1 MSDYTLL
8 NTVANGTPPA
18 APTLAT
24 ATTGGTVLA
33 GTYGAAVSYV
43 NAAGETL
50 ASAPASITTT
60 GTTSTLTVSSPVA
73 VAGATGWYAYVTQV
87 GGTTYTR
94 QQTAGSP
101 TAIGTNLVITA
112 PPTSGGAAA
121 PTANGTG
128 ATQDFGTGNT
138 MSRVSA
144 EMTCDPGVTA
154 ATVVI
159 NGSTDGST
167 FVPLLTF
174 TNGLR
179 AAGVWFKAGSA
190 YRAFNAV
197 LSGYTGT
204 GAVYVHADF
213 RGGAASSS
221 AGSGVGL
228 F

>member
-1 MSDYTLL
+1 MDYTLL
-8 NTVANGTPPA
+8 NTNANGTPPA

-24 ATTGGTVLA
+24 ATTGGTVAA

-43 NAAGETL
+43 NAAGETV
-50 ASAPASITTT
+50 ASVPASITTT
-60 GTTSTLTVSSPVA
+60 GSTSTLTVNSPVA
-73 VAGATGWYAYVTQV
+73 VAGATGWYAYLTQV

-101 TAIGTNLVITA
+101 TAIGTNLTLTA
-112 PPTSGGAAA
+112 PPTNTGAA
-121 PTANGTG
+121 PPSPNGTG
-128 ATQDFGTGNT
+128 ANQDFGAGNT
-138 MSRVSA
+138 MSRVAA

-154 ATVVI
+154 ATVTI
-159 NGSTDGST
+159 QGSTDGST
-167 FVPLLTF
+167 FVPLITF

-179 AAGVWFKAGSA
+179 CAGVWFKAGSA

-197 LSGYTGT
+197 LANYAGT

-221 AGSGVGL
+221 AGQGVGA